1 MDEYIQKYTAD
12 KLKICSFEHWILFL
26 HPNQF
31 PYIGRC
37 YAWAKR
43 EGANE
48 LMDMNME
55 EREELFET
63 ILPTWNKANQK
74 LFQHN
79 LTNFAIFAN
88 TAKHLHAHFIPRY
101 NQSRTFQNIVFT
113 DPNPTGNY
121 SPYPKK
127 ELPEEIFDMI
137 LSKIKQN
144 IIKVSDSAS

>member
-1 MDEYIQKYTAD
+1 MDENIQKYTAD
-12 KLKICSFEHWILFL
+12 NLKICSFEHWILFL
-26 HPNQF
+26 HPNQY

-43 EGANE
+43 EEANK
-48 LMDMNME
+48 LMDMNVE
-55 EREELFET
+55 EREELFDI
-63 ILPTWNKANQK
+63 ILPAWNKVNK
-74 LFQHN
+74 KIFQHD

-101 NQSRTFQNIVFT
+101 NQSRTFENIVFT

-127 ELPEEIFDMI
+127 ELSVEIFNTI
-137 LSKIKQN
+137 LSGMKRGIGELN
-144 IIKVSDSAS
+144 STS